1 MSANLSRVL
10 CVVVLF
16 LSSCGYRKP
25 TETRF
30 KEVCAIK
37 LPEGTTVLKNQYI
50 EAGKEYGI
58 RYNLQLTNEGIRQ
71 FAQAIRESKDYSPAQ
86 MATNEKWIQKG
97 NGYSYYLAKDN
108 IFHQVEVDTISRT
121 IFYIEQG

>member
-1 MSANLSRVL
+1 MSANISRVL

-16 LSSCGYRKP
+16 LSSCGYRTP

-30 KEVCAIK
+30 KNVCDIK
-37 LPEGTTVLKNQYI
+37 LPKGTTVLKDNYI

-58 RYNLQLTNEGIRQ
+58 RYNLQLTNEGMKEFVQR
-71 FAQAIRESKDYSPAQ
+71 IRESKDFSTSQ

-97 NGYSYYLAKDN
+97 NGYSFYLAKDN
-108 IFHQVEVDTISRT
+108 IFHQVEVDTVSRT

>member
-1 MSANLSRVL
+1 M
-10 CVVVLF
+10 LF
-16 LSSCGYRKP
+16 ISSCGYRTP

-30 KEVCAIK
+30 KNVCAIK
-37 LPEGTTVLKNQYI
+37 LPEGTTVLKDNFI

-58 RYNLQLTNEGIRQ
+58 RYNLQLTDEGIKQ
-71 FAQAIRESKDYSPAQ
+71 FAQSIRESENFSTAE
-86 MATNEKWIQKG
+86 MATNEKWIRKG
-97 NGYSYYLAKDN
+97 NGYSYYVAKDN

>member
-1 MSANLSRVL
+1 MSGNLSRVL

-16 LSSCGYRKP
+16 LSSCGYRTP

-71 FAQAIRESKDYSPAQ
+71 FAQAIRESKDYSTAQ

-97 NGYSYYLAKDN
+97 NGYSFYLAKDN
-108 IFHQVEVDTISRT
+108 IFHQVEVDTVSRT